1 MNIRVI
7 LIDDYNDVTG
17 VISEFLG
24 FNSIDVIAIGEN
36 GKDAVELYEKHLP
49 DVVVMD
55 YLMPQFNG
63 LYGLEN
69 IRKINPN
76 AKVIMLTGSVDDVL
90 HGKLIET
97 GASAILPK
105 PSSMNII
112 METIK
117 KVSINNSIPL
127 SN

>member
-1 MNIRVI
+1 MNIRVM
-7 LIDDYNDVTG
+7 LIDDYHDVTG

-24 FNSIDVIAIGEN
+24 FNSIDVIAIGRN
-36 GKDAVELYEKHLP
+36 GKEAVELYEKHLP
-49 DVVVMD
+49 EVVVMD

-69 IRKINPN
+69 ILKINPN
-76 AKVIMLTGSVDDVL
+76 AKVIMLTGSVDDIL
-90 HGKLIET
+90 QDKLKES

-105 PSSMNII
+105 PSSMNVI

-117 KVSINNSIPL
+117 KVSISNSIPL

>member
-7 LIDDYNDVTG
+7 LIDDYHDVTG

-24 FNSIDVIAIGEN
+24 FNSIDVIAIGRD
-36 GKDAVELYEKHLP
+36 GKEAVELYEKHLP

-55 YLMPQFNG
+55 YLMPKFSG

-69 IRKINPN
+69 ILKINPN
-76 AKVIMLTGSVDDVL
+76 AKVIMLTGSTDD
-90 HGKLIET
+90 KLDERLKKA
-97 GASAILPK
+97 GASEILPK

-117 KVSINNSIPL
+117 KVSMKNSIPV
-127 SN
+127 NN

>member
-7 LIDDYNDVTG
+7 LIDDYHDVTG

-24 FNSIDVIAIGEN
+24 FNSIDVIAIGRD
-36 GKDAVELYEKHLP
+36 GKEAVELYEKHLP

-55 YLMPQFNG
+55 YLMPKFSG

-69 IRKINPN
+69 ILKINPN
-76 AKVIMLTGSVDDVL
+76 AKVIMLTGSTDD
-90 HGKLIET
+90 KLDET
-97 GASAILPK
+97 LKKAGASEILPK

-117 KVSINNSIPL
+117 KVSMRNSIPV
-127 SN
+127 NN

>member
-7 LIDDYNDVTG
+7 LIDDYHDVTG

-24 FNSIDVIAIGEN
+24 FNSIDVIAIGRD
-36 GKDAVELYEKHLP
+36 GKEAVELYEKHLP

-55 YLMPQFNG
+55 YLMPKFSG

-69 IRKINPN
+69 ILKINPN
-76 AKVIMLTGSVDDVL
+76 AKVIMLTGSTDD
-90 HGKLIET
+90 KLDET
-97 GASAILPK
+97 LKKAGASEILPK

-117 KVSINNSIPL
+117 KVSMKNSIPV
-127 SN
+127 NN

>member
-1 MNIRVI
+1 MKIRVM
-7 LIDDYNDVTG
+7 LIDDYHDVTG

-24 FNSIDVIAIGEN
+24 FNSIDVIAVGRN
-36 GKDAVELYEKHLP
+36 GKEAVELYKKQLP

-55 YLMPQFNG
+55 YLMPQYNG

-76 AKVIMLTGSVDDVL
+76 AKVIMLTGSVDE
-90 HGKLIET
+90 KLQDELIKV

-117 KVSINNSIPL
+117 KVSISKSIPL